1 MKHGIVL
8 ALFGDNFSAIT
19 FPSSNKMQLDVQMLT
34 DDIKSKLSLGDKYS
48 VLMKNICKEI
58 SELSVCNYGIT
69 HDETYITPTEV
80 TKGSVDIQ
88 ENKRKREI
96 NDIHNSL
103 DQLTKIIK
111 KVNRDIK
118 ENQNTTYRW
127 LMLKKRNREN
137 EEYEHKAKKQKKE
150 DHDRMKEDHDNHL
163 NSMSSSVSLQDLLA
177 EEMKSDC
184 IDLR

>member
-1 MKHGIVL
+1 MQQQVQQL
-8 ALFGDNFSAIT
+8 A
-19 FPSSNKMQLDVQMLT
+19 
-34 DDIKSKLSLGDKYS
+34 DDIKTKLSLGDKYS

-58 SELSVCNYGIT
+58 SELSTGNYGIT
-69 HDETYITPTEV
+69 HDETYITPTVV
-80 TKGSVDIQ
+80 TKGNVDIQ

-103 DQLTKIIK
+103 DQLTKMIK

-127 LMLKKRNREN
+127 LLLKKRNREN
-137 EEYEHKAKKQKKE
+137 EEYENKLKKQKKE
-150 DHDRMKEDHDNHL
+150 EHDMKKEQREYHL
-163 NSMSSSVSLQDLLA
+163 NSMSSRVSLQDLLA

-184 IDLR
+184 IDLC